1 MQPAV
6 LPEPGFSWLECH
18 QRRVSV
24 ASDNAQL
31 TSAASGP
38 PPRARCSVVAR
49 CCVCSALCTGL
60 GEPAWR
66 RCAVV
71 FGWLC
76 GLGFGGQKTSLMSNL
91 EMCGCSLAAL

>member
-49 CCVCSALCTGL
+49 CCVCQGFAQGSQL
-60 GEPAWR
+60 GEDALWFL
-66 RCAVV
+66 AGFVGSV
-71 FGWLC
+71 
-76 GLGFGGQKTSLMSNL
+76 LGGRKQVR
-91 EMCGCSLAAL
+91 